1 MAIGMSSSMSEDLEP
16 IESGIGI
23 SSSYRMATEDEND
36 AAQEQLRTGNEAARK
51 AARRLGIRVNPRIAA
66 ARLR

>member
-51 AARRLGIRVNPRIAA
+51 AARRLGIRGNPRIAA